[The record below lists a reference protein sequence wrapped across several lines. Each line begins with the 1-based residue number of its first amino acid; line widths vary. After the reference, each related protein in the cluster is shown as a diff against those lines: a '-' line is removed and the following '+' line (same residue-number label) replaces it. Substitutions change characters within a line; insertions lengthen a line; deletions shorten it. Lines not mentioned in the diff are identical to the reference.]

1 MFYIYRRPG
10 AGNRPGNFIKPT
22 KPETMKHLRWI
33 AAIAL
38 LAIACKQEKKNIATP
53 PQAPDKLQALIL
65 DGQNNHYVWPKT
77 TVMMRDYLE
86 ETGLF
91 DVSVHRMDSVWLGIK
106 YNESRPEPYTSFIE
120 NYPLD
125 STARA
130 ISHDP
135 IETSDFSMDFSPYD
149 VIISNLGASSPLWP
163 EATRKAFEQYVAN
176 GGGFVVVHAANNPWG
191 HWEEFNRMIGLG
203 AWGGRDETTGP
214 YVYYNDAGELV
225 RDDSEGVC
233 GSHGPE
239 YEFALTTRAPEHPI
253 MKGLPAT
260 WMHTQDELYE
270 RMRGPFEN
278 ATVLA
283 TAYADVEKNAPPWN
297 HEVVGIGQHVPQLM
311 AIEYGQG
318 RVFHST
324 LGHFDYSMECVGFIT
339 TLQRGAEWA
348 ATGAVTQEVPADFPT
363 AEQSASR
370 EWQP

>member
-1 MFYIYRRPG
+1 
-10 AGNRPGNFIKPT
+10 
-22 KPETMKHLRWI
+22 MKSIRWI
-33 AAIAL
+33 AVFAL
-38 LAIACKQEKKNIATP
+38 LAIACKQDKPNESTATSEP
-53 PQAPDKLQALIL
+53 VKLKALII

-77 TVMMRDYLE
+77 TMMMKGYLE

-91 DVSVHRMDSVWLGIK
+91 DVSIHRMDSVWLGIK
-106 YNESRPEPYTSFIE
+106 YNKSRPEPYTSFIKR
-120 NYPLD
+120 YPLD
-125 STARA
+125 STAYG

-135 IETSDFSMDFSPYD
+135 IATSGFSIDFEPYD

-163 EATRKAFEQYVAN
+163 AETRKDFESYMAG

-191 HWEEFNRMIGLG
+191 EWSEFNRMIGLG
-203 AWGGRDETTGP
+203 AWGGRDEQTGP

-239 YEFALTTRAPEHPI
+239 YEFELTTRAPQHPI
-253 MKGLPAT
+253 MKGLPEK
-260 WMHTQDELYE
+260 WLHTQDELYE

-283 TAYADVEKNAPPWN
+283 TAFADVERNAPPWN
-297 HEVVGIGQHVPQLM
+297 PEVKGLGQHVPQLM

-318 RVFHST
+318 RIFHTT
-324 LGHFDYSMECVGFIT
+324 LGHFDYSMACAGFIT

-348 ATGAVTQEVPADFPT
+348 ATGNVTQEVPADFPT
-363 AEQSASR
+363 AAKSVSR
-370 EWQP
+370 EWEE